1 MQKYTKGITMSLNI
15 IRMTVGEIRTNCYIV
30 SKRDSKEAVI
40 IDPGAEGK
48 AIENR
53 ISAYGLKPAAILLT
67 HGHMDHIGAV
77 DYLREVY
84 NIKVYAYED
93 EKEVLE
99 TDYNLGTMFGYPV
112 TCKADVFF
120 KDEEILKPA
129 GMDIKVIH
137 TPGHTKGSCC
147 FYMES
152 EKTLFSGDTLF
163 CGSYGRTDFPT
174 GSQSDIIRSITGRLL
189 ILDKDTKVYPG
200 HEEETT
206 IGSEIRYYGSY

>member
-1 MQKYTKGITMSLNI
+1 
-15 IRMTVGEIRTNCYIV
+15 
-30 SKRDSKEAVI
+30 
-40 IDPGAEGK
+40 
-48 AIENR
+48 
-53 ISAYGLKPAAILLT
+53 
-67 HGHMDHIGAV
+67 MDHIGAV